1 MSTLL
6 CWIWPY
12 LCGAFVGWLAA
23 GLLARLLARTPQGV
37 VREVEKIVER
47 PVPKLFD
54 NPAHLERIRT
64 LEAEAGAATTHVA
77 QLRTQLLQLQSAP
90 PKIVEKIID
99 RVIEIPVTDDRALA
113 DKEQELA
120 TLRARLADSEAGLK
134 ALQDALLAGAH
145 K

>member
-23 GLLARLLARTPQGV
+23 GLLARLFVQTPRTV
-37 VREVEKIVER
+37 VREVEKIIER
-47 PVPKLFD
+47 PVPKLID

-99 RVIEIPVTDDRALA
+99 RVIEIPVTDD
-113 DKEQELA
+113 KELA
-120 TLRARLADSEAGLK
+120 ALRARLADSEAELK
-134 ALQDALLAGAH
+134 ALQNALAAGAR

>member
-23 GLLARLLARTPQGV
+23 GLLARLFVQTPRTV
-37 VREVEKIVER
+37 VREVEKIIER
-47 PVPKLFD
+47 PVPKLID

-77 QLRTQLLQLQSAP
+77 QLRTQLQQLQSAP

-99 RVIEIPVTDDRALA
+99 RVIEIPVTDD
-113 DKEQELA
+113 KELA
-120 TLRARLADSEAGLK
+120 ALRARLADSEAELK
-134 ALQDALLAGAH
+134 ALQDALAAGAR

>member
-23 GLLARLLARTPQGV
+23 GLLARLFAQAPRTV

-54 NPAHLERIRT
+54 NPVHLERIRT

-90 PKIVEKIID
+90 PKIVEKIVD
-99 RVIEIPVTDDRALA
+99 RVIEIPVTDD
-113 DKEQELA
+113 QELA
-120 TLRARLADSEAGLK
+120 ALRARLADSEAELK
-134 ALQDALLAGAH
+134 ALQDALVAGARE
-145 K
+145 

>member
-23 GLLARLLARTPQGV
+23 GLLARLFAQTPRTV
-37 VREVEKIVER
+37 VREVEKIIER
-47 PVPKLFD
+47 PVPKLID

-77 QLRTQLLQLQSAP
+77 QLRTQLQQLQSAP

-99 RVIEIPVTDDRALA
+99 RVIEIPVTDD
-113 DKEQELA
+113 KELA
-120 TLRARLADSEAGLK
+120 ALRARLADSEAELK
-134 ALQDALLAGAH
+134 ALQNALAAGAR

>member
-23 GLLARLLARTPQGV
+23 GLLARLFAQTPRTV
-37 VREVEKIVER
+37 VREVEKIIER
-47 PVPKLFD
+47 PVPKLID

-77 QLRTQLLQLQSAP
+77 QLRTQLQQLQSAP
-90 PKIVEKIID
+90 PKIVERIID
-99 RVIEIPVTDDRALA
+99 RVIEIPVTDD
-113 DKEQELA
+113 KELA
-120 TLRARLADSEAGLK
+120 ALRARLADSEAELK
-134 ALQDALLAGAH
+134 ALQNALAAGAR